1 MSDVDLTA
9 LNGNFKERYA
19 SKIKDLVPMQNWLIK
34 NIPNVDK
41 RVKMLGNLY
50 HQPVKLSSGQGYTY
64 NADGTAFTFNT
75 PRALKLDDA
84 QVQGFELVRSDII
97 SFNAISRS
105 DNKDKA
111 FSKAVDLTIDDMVTG
126 ISSRLEATYLHGGR
140 GLGLADASTNID
152 TTHTSVVLTAASWAG
167 GIWARNINAQVSFFK
182 ATDGTAAAT
191 TNVFV
196 IEEVDSATYTLVV
209 SGTAT
214 TGIGEL
220 DTTLDTIDCN
230 IYFYGAH
237 TASTSVEGVGLMSIA
252 SNSGELFEI
261 DAAASGNS
269 LWLGNTYSAA
279 SGPLTFAKLQ
289 KAITLPVDKGL
300 DQDVTVLVSTPTWAD
315 LVTDQAAA
323 RRYGDIRSKKM
334 ENGAEVL
341 EFLSSNGSMEIVPH
355 PMVKRGEA
363 VIFPL
368 DSLSRV
374 GSTDITFNMPG
385 TDENMFL
392 RVAGKA
398 GYEAVCYADNTLFG
412 DTPSQMCYINN
423 IVPNA

>member
-64 NADGTAFTFNT
+64 NSDGTAFTFNT

-126 ISSRLEATYLHGGR
+126 MSSRLEATLLHGGQ
-140 GLGLADASTNID
+140 GIGIADSSANIN

-167 GIWARNINAQVSFFK
+167 GIWARNINAQVSLFRTGT
-182 ATDGTAAAT
+182 ATAAAT

-196 IEEVDSATYTLVV
+196 VEEVDSATYTIIL

-220 DTTLDTIDCN
+220 DTTLASFDCD
-230 IYFYGAH
+230 IFFYGAR
-237 TASTSVEGVGLMSIA
+237 TVEGTGLMKIA
-252 SNSGELFEI
+252 SNAGDLFSI
-261 DAAASGNS
+261 DASAAGNS

-300 DQDVTVLVSTPTWAD
+300 DQDVTVLVSTPSWAD

-334 ENGAEVL
+334 DNGAEVL

-355 PMVKRGEA
+355 PMVKRGQA
-363 VIFPL
+363 VIVPL

-374 GSTDITFNMPG
+374 GSTDVTFNMPG

-398 GYEAVCYADNTLFG
+398 GYEAVVYSDNTLFC
-412 DTPSQMCYINN
+412 DTPSQACYISG

>member
-41 RVKMLGNLY
+41 RVKMLGNVY

-64 NADGTAFTFNT
+64 NSDGTAFTFNT

-84 QVQGFELVRSDII
+84 QVEGFELVRSDII

-126 ISSRLEATYLHGGR
+126 ISSRLEATLLHGR
-140 GLGLADASTNID
+140 NGLGVADSSANVD
-152 TTHTSVVLTAASWAG
+152 ATHTVVTLTAASWAG
-167 GIWARNINAQVSFFK
+167 GIWARNINAQIQFYTV
-182 ATDGTAAAT
+182 AGD
-191 TNVFV
+191 
-196 IEEVDSATYTLVV
+196 TLVSSGADSIFVVESVNSTLFTITV
-209 SGTAT
+209 SGTAA
-214 TGIGEL
+214 GIAAL
-220 DTTLDTIDCN
+220 DTALAAGDSN
-230 IYFYGAH
+230 IFFNGAH
-237 TASTSVEGVGLMSIA
+237 NVEGVGLVKIV
-252 SNSGELFEI
+252 SNTGTLFNI
-261 DAAASGNS
+261 DAAAAGNA
-269 LWLGNTYSAA
+269 LWKGNTYSAA
-279 SGPLTFAKLQ
+279 SGPLTFSKLQ

-300 DQDVTVLVSTPTWAD
+300 DQDVTVLVSTPSWSD

-323 RRYGDIRSKKM
+323 RRYGDVRSKKFD
-334 ENGAEVL
+334 NGAEVL
-341 EFLSSNGSMEIVPH
+341 EFLSSNGTMEIVPH

-363 VIFPL
+363 IVVPL

-398 GYEAVCYADNTLFG
+398 GYEAVVYSDNTLFS
-412 DTPSQMCYINN
+412 DCPSQSCYISG

>member
-64 NADGTAFTFNT
+64 NNDGTAFTFNT

-126 ISSRLEATYLHGGR
+126 ISSRLEATYLHGGQ
-140 GLGLADASTNID
+140 GLGEADSSANID

-167 GIWARNINAQVSFFK
+167 GIWARNINAQVAFFK
-182 ATDGTAAAT
+182 TSDGTAAAT
-191 TNVFV
+191 ANSFV
-196 IEEVDSATYTLVV
+196 IEEVNSSTYTLVV

-220 DTTLDTIDCN
+220 DTTLASGNCD
-230 IYFYGAH
+230 IYFLGSQ
-237 TASTSVEGVGLMSIA
+237 TASTSIEGVGLMAIA
-252 SNSGELFEI
+252 SNAGELFNI

-269 LWLGNTYSAA
+269 LWLGNTYSANN
-279 SGPLTFAKLQ
+279 GPLTFAKLQ

-300 DQDVTVLVSTPTWAD
+300 DQDVTVLVSTASWAD

-323 RRYGDIRSKKM
+323 RRYGDVRSKKM

-355 PMVKRGEA
+355 PMVKRGQA

-385 TDENMFL
+385 TEENMFL

-398 GYEAVCYADNTLFG
+398 GYEAVVYSDNTLFC
-412 DTPSQMCYINN
+412 DTPSQTCYISN

>member
-64 NADGTAFTFNT
+64 NNDGTAFTFNT

-126 ISSRLEATYLHGGR
+126 IASRLEATYLHGGI
-140 GLGLADASTNID
+140 GLGIADASTNID
-152 TTHTSVVLTAASWAG
+152 TTHTTVTLTAASWAG
-167 GIWARNINAQVSFFK
+167 GIWARNINAQVALFRTGTS
-182 ATDGTAAAT
+182 TAAAT

-196 IEEVDSATYTLVV
+196 IEEVDSATYTLVL

-214 TGIGEL
+214 TGIAEL
-220 DTTLDTIDCN
+220 DTTLDTYDCD
-230 IYFYGAH
+230 IFFYGAR
-237 TASTSVEGVGLMSIA
+237 TKEGTGLMQIA
-252 SNSGELFEI
+252 SNDGELFAI

-269 LWLGNTYSAA
+269 LWLGNSYSAN

-300 DQDVTVLVSTPTWAD
+300 DQDVTVLVSTPSWAD

-363 VIFPL
+363 VIVPL

-398 GYEAVCYADNTLFG
+398 GYEAVVYSDNTLFC
-412 DTPSQMCYINN
+412 DTPSQTCYISG

>member
-19 SKIKDLVPMQNWLIK
+19 NKIKDLVPMQNWLIK

-64 NADGTAFTFNT
+64 NSDGTAFTFNT

-84 QVQGFELVRSDII
+84 QVEGFELVRSDII

-126 ISSRLEATYLHGGR
+126 ISSRLEATLLHGR
-140 GLGLADASTNID
+140 NGLGVADTSANIN
-152 TTHTSVVLTAASWAG
+152 TTHTLVTLTAASWAG
-167 GIWARNINAQVSFFK
+167 GIWARNINAQIQFY
-182 ATDGTAAAT
+182 T
-191 TNVFV
+191 V
-196 IEEVDSATYTLVV
+196 IGDTLVSTGADSIFVVESVNSTLYQITV
-209 SGTAT
+209 SGTT
-214 TGIGEL
+214 TGIAAL
-220 DTTLDTIDCN
+220 DTALAAGDSN
-230 IYFYGAH
+230 IYFNGAH
-237 TASTSVEGVGLMSIA
+237 SVEGTGLVKIA
-252 SNSGELFEI
+252 SNTGSLFNI
-261 DAAASGNS
+261 DAAAAGNA
-269 LWLGNTYSAA
+269 LWKGNTYSAS
-279 SGPLTFAKLQ
+279 SGPLTFSKLQ

-300 DQDVTVLVSTPTWAD
+300 DQDVSVLVSTPSWSD

-323 RRYGDIRSKKM
+323 RRYGDVRSKKFD
-334 ENGAEVL
+334 NGAEVL
-341 EFLSSNGSMEIVPH
+341 EFLSSNGTMEIVPH

-363 VIFPL
+363 IIVPL

-398 GYEAVCYADNTLFG
+398 GYEAVVYSDNTLFS
-412 DTPSQMCYINN
+412 DCPSQSCYISG

>member
-19 SKIKDLVPMQNWLIK
+19 NKIKDLVPMQNWLIK

-64 NADGTAFTFNT
+64 NSDGTAFTFNT

-84 QVQGFELVRSDII
+84 QVEGFELVRSDII

-126 ISSRLEATYLHGGR
+126 ISSRLEATLLHGR
-140 GLGLADASTNID
+140 NGLGVADSSANVD
-152 TTHTSVVLTAASWAG
+152 ATHTVVTLTAASWAG
-167 GIWARNINAQVSFFK
+167 GIWARNINAQIQFYTV
-182 ATDGTAAAT
+182 AGD
-191 TNVFV
+191 
-196 IEEVDSATYTLVV
+196 TLVSSGADSIFVVESVNSTSYTITV
-209 SGTAT
+209 SGTAA
-214 TGIGEL
+214 GITAL
-220 DTTLDTIDCN
+220 DAALALGDSN
-230 IYFYGAH
+230 IFFNGAH
-237 TASTSVEGVGLMSIA
+237 NVEGTGLVKIA
-252 SNSGELFEI
+252 SNTGTLFNI
-261 DAAASGNS
+261 NAAAAGNA
-269 LWLGNTYSAA
+269 LWKGNTYSAA
-279 SGPLTFAKLQ
+279 SGPLTFSKLQ

-300 DQDVTVLVSTPTWAD
+300 DQDVTVLVSTPSWSD

-323 RRYGDIRSKKM
+323 RRYGDVRSKKFD
-334 ENGAEVL
+334 NGAEVL
-341 EFLSSNGSMEIVPH
+341 EFLSSNGTMEIVPH

-363 VIFPL
+363 IIVPL

-398 GYEAVCYADNTLFG
+398 GYEAVVYSDNTLFS
-412 DTPSQMCYINN
+412 DCPSQSCYISG

>member
-19 SKIKDLVPMQNWLIK
+19 NKIKDLVPMQNWLIK

-41 RVKMLGNLY
+41 RVRVLGNLY

-64 NADGTAFTFNT
+64 NSDGTAFTFNT

-126 ISSRLEATYLHGGR
+126 ISSRLEATLLHGR
-140 GLGLADASTNID
+140 MGLGEADSSSNVDA
-152 TTHTSVVLTAASWAG
+152 THTTVTLTAASWAG
-167 GIWARNINAQVSFFK
+167 GIWARNINAQIQFYTV
-182 ATDGTAAAT
+182 AGD
-191 TNVFV
+191 
-196 IEEVDSATYTLVV
+196 TLVSTGADSIFVVESVNSTSYTITV

-214 TGIGEL
+214 GITALDTALGIGNS
-220 DTTLDTIDCN
+220 N
-230 IYFYGAH
+230 IFFYGAH
-237 TASTSVEGVGLMSIA
+237 NVEGVGLVKIA
-252 SNSGELFEI
+252 SNTSTLFNI
-261 DAAASGNS
+261 DASAAGNA
-269 LWLGNTYSAA
+269 LWKGNIYSAA
-279 SGPLTFAKLQ
+279 SGPLTFSKLQ

-300 DQDVTVLVSTPTWAD
+300 DQDVTVLVSTPSWSD

-323 RRYGDIRSKKM
+323 RRYGDVRSKKFD
-334 ENGAEVL
+334 NGAEVL
-341 EFLSSNGSMEIVPH
+341 EFLSSNGTMEIVPH

-363 VIFPL
+363 IIVPL

-392 RVAGKA
+392 RVSGKA
-398 GYEAVCYADNTLFG
+398 GYEAVVYSDNTLFS
-412 DTPSQMCYINN
+412 DCPSQSCYISD

>member
-1 MSDVDLTA
+1 
-9 LNGNFKERYA
+9 
-19 SKIKDLVPMQNWLIK
+19 
-34 NIPNVDK
+34 
-41 RVKMLGNLY
+41 
-50 HQPVKLSSGQGYTY
+50 
-64 NADGTAFTFNT
+64 
-75 PRALKLDDA
+75 
-84 QVQGFELVRSDII
+84 LVRSDII

-126 ISSRLEATYLHGGR
+126 MSSRLEATLLHGRNGIGR
-140 GLGLADASTNID
+140 ADDSTNVD
-152 TTHTSVVLTAASWAG
+152 GTHTSVLVLAAHWAG
-167 GIWARNINAQVSFFK
+167 GIWARNINAQVQFFK
-182 ATDGTAAAT
+182 VSDGTLVSSGADS
-191 TNVFV
+191 VFV
-196 IEEVDSATYTLVV
+196 IEEVDSATYTLIV

-214 TGIGEL
+214 GITAL
-220 DTTLDTIDCN
+220 DTALNAGDCD
-230 IYFYGAH
+230 IYFYGAR
-237 TASTSVEGVGLMSIA
+237 TGATTWVEGFGLIKIA
-252 SNSGELFEI
+252 SNAGSLFNI
-261 DAAASGNS
+261 DAAAAGNS

-341 EFLSSNGSMEIVPH
+341 EFLSSNGTMEIVPH
-355 PMVKRGEA
+355 PMLKRGEA
-363 VIFPL
+363 VIVPL

-374 GSTDITFNMPG
+374 GSTDVTFNMPG

-398 GYEAVCYADNTLFG
+398 GYEAVVYSDNTLFC
-412 DTPSQMCYINN
+412 DTPSQTCYINN

>member
-64 NADGTAFTFNT
+64 NSDGTAFTFNT

-84 QVQGFELVRSDII
+84 QVEGFELVRSDII

-126 ISSRLEATYLHGGR
+126 MSSRLEATLLHGR
-140 GLGLADASTNID
+140 AGLGVADDSTNID

-167 GIWARNINAQVSFFK
+167 GIWARNINAQVAFFK
-182 ATDGTAAAT
+182 VSDGTAAAT

-196 IEEVDSATYTLVV
+196 VEEVDSSTYTLIV

-220 DTTLDTIDCN
+220 DTTLNSGDCD

-237 TASTSVEGVGLMSIA
+237 TVEGYGLSRIA
-252 SNSGELFEI
+252 SNTGSLFGI
-261 DAAASGNS
+261 DASAAGNS

-279 SGPLTFAKLQ
+279 SGPLTFSKLQ

-300 DQDVTVLVSTPTWAD
+300 DQDVTVLVSTPSWAD

-334 ENGAEVL
+334 ENGAEIL
-341 EFLSSNGSMEIVPH
+341 EFLSSNGTMEIVPH
-355 PMVKRGEA
+355 PMIKRGQA
-363 VIFPL
+363 IIVPL

-398 GYEAVCYADNTLFG
+398 GYEAVTYSDNTLFC
-412 DTPSQMCYINN
+412 DTPSQTCYISS

>member
-34 NIPNVDK
+34 NLPNVDK

-64 NADGTAFTFNT
+64 NNDGTAFTFNT

-126 ISSRLEATYLHGGR
+126 ISSRLEATYLHGQR
-140 GLGLADASTNID
+140 GLGVADDSTNVD
-152 TTHTSVVLTAASWAG
+152 ATHTSVVLTAASWAG
-167 GIWARNINAQVSFFK
+167 GIWARNINAQVQFFNGNTIVSSG
-182 ATDGTAAAT
+182 ADSI
-191 TNVFV
+191 FV
-196 IEEVDSATYTLVV
+196 VEEVDSATYTLIV

-214 TGIGEL
+214 GITAL
-220 DTTLDTIDCN
+220 DSALNSNDHD
-230 IYFYGAH
+230 IYFYGAR
-237 TASTSVEGVGLMSIA
+237 TSAGANVEGVGLMKIA
-252 SNSGELFEI
+252 SNSGSLFAI
-261 DAAASGNS
+261 DAAAAGNS
-269 LWLGNTYSAA
+269 LWLGNSYDAA

-300 DQDVTVLVSTPTWAD
+300 DQDVTVLVSTASWAD

-334 ENGAEVL
+334 DNGAEVL

-355 PMVKRGEA
+355 PMVKRGQS

-374 GSTDITFNMPG
+374 GSTDVTFNMPG

-398 GYEAVCYADNTLFG
+398 GYEAVVYSDNTLFC
-412 DTPSQMCYINN
+412 DTPSQTCYISG